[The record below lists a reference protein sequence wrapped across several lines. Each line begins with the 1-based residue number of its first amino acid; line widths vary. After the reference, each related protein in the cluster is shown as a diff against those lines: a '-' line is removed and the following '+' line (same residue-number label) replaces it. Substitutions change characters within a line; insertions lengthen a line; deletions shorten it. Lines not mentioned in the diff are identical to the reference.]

1 MASTK
6 SGESAGSKFLST
18 AWDAWT
24 NKNDYIPAYSFSLW
38 VDAQVV
44 PLRSVKP
51 FRYEAEY
58 DVIQEGGVNDYV
70 HLVRK
75 GVTKP
80 FTLTVERYADTSI
93 VLETLSVGYESTLP
107 MLLLIYNA
115 AESVSSK
122 MPLRTYVLTGTKVMS
137 KEYGELNSERSGL
150 LTETVTIAYKTITCV
165 NSDISKIGNL
175 LGSFGNLFG

>member
-1 MASTK
+1 
-6 SGESAGSKFLST
+6 
-18 AWDAWT
+18 
-24 NKNDYIPAYSFSLW
+24 
-38 VDAQVV
+38 
-44 PLRSVKP
+44 
-51 FRYEAEY
+51 
-58 DVIQEGGVNDYV
+58 
-70 HLVRK
+70 
-75 GVTKP
+75 
-80 FTLTVERYADTSI
+80 
-93 VLETLSVGYESTLP
+93 